1 MASAV
6 DLPGRDPHWREW
18 MREQV
23 VAWAERRE
31 VTTLTRILERVRRR
45 MMTLKEEGQS

>member
-1 MASAV
+1 
-6 DLPGRDPHWREW
+6 

-31 VTTLTRILERVRRR
+31 VTTLSRILESLRRR
-45 MMTLKEEGQS
+45 KITLKEEGES